1 MDPQP
6 IDPRGST
13 DGGGSG
19 RRRWWQRKPRG
30 PKAVFLEHR
39 ELIATVAARA
49 ARRSGF
55 LEQDVEDFVSRVMV
69 RMIEDDYAVIRR
81 HRGDSSLRTFLI
93 TVVQNH
99 CRDYRNHKWGKF
111 RPSAIALELGTVA
124 VELELLLVRD
134 QHDLD
139 TAIEILRSRGPR
151 ALSRQALYEVA
162 AQLPPRTRRAFVGE
176 EVLEHHTAGAAD
188 PAEVVEAGESAET
201 AERLRS
207 ALVEALATLDPS
219 DRLLLKLH
227 FRDGETFARIAT
239 LMRVEQRAV
248 YTRKDRAL
256 RQLKKALV
264 DRGLTWDSVRDILE
278 WRQGALENPLAD
290 EDTEGSVAAGGA

>member
-19 RRRWWQRKPRG
+19 RRRWWQRKPRW

-39 ELIATVAARA
+39 ELIATVATRA

-151 ALSRQALYEVA
+151 ALSREELPEIVA
-162 AQLPPRTRRAFVGE
+162 VTHDLVAIDRNIDAVAKLLARHRGGVRRERRAQRF
-176 EVLEHHTAGAAD
+176 HRRKAGYPHLRAAH
-188 PAEVVEAGESAET
+188 
-201 AERLRS
+201 L
-207 ALVEALATLDPS
+207 ALD
-219 DRLLLKLH
+219 D
-227 FRDGETFARIAT
+227 RIA
-239 LMRVEQRAV
+239 
-248 YTRKDRAL
+248 AL
-256 RQLKKALV
+256 THHRTFP
-264 DRGLTWDSVRDILE
+264 DDSSE
-278 WRQGALENPLAD
+278 H
-290 EDTEGSVAAGGA
+290 